1 MRSMTGFGRAQIQ
14 FQNDIITLEV
24 ASVNKRNLEVL
35 LSSPKEWQAFE
46 IHASQKVKSKIYR
59 GRIRISASIEQ
70 QSGKTSSLF
79 NKDQLGS
86 DFSEFKKLL
95 QEYGTSIEIKGE
107 TILELL
113 KLRNSNDSHAIP
125 ITEVDEILDGLLSDA
140 LEKLLEMKNQ
150 EGNALR
156 KDMSG
161 RVSQIAK
168 LVSKIESESLN
179 IAHEWKEKLFQRLS
193 NAGLQIDLD
202 DERVLKEIT
211 IFAEKSDISE
221 EITRLNSHILQLHT
235 TFELAESIGRKIEF
249 LLQEIG
255 RELNTIC
262 SKSTKIQCTQIAL
275 DARNELEKLREQ
287 ALNVE

>member
-59 GRIRISASIEQ
+59 GRIRISVSIEQ

-79 NKDQLGS
+79 NKDQLSS
-86 DFSEFKKLL
+86 DFSELKKLL

-156 KDMSG
+156 KDMSE
-161 RVSQIAK
+161 RVSLIAK

-179 IAHEWKEKLFQRLS
+179 IAQEWKEKLFQRLS

-235 TFELAESIGRKIEF
+235 TFEQAESIGRKIEF
-249 LLQEIG
+249 LLQEMG

>member
-59 GRIRISASIEQ
+59 GRIRISVSIEQ

-79 NKDQLGS
+79 NKDQLSS
-86 DFSEFKKLL
+86 DFSELKKLL

-156 KDMSG
+156 KDMSE

-179 IAHEWKEKLFQRLS
+179 IAQEWKEKLFQRLS

-235 TFELAESIGRKIEF
+235 TFEQPESIGRKIEF

>member
-1 MRSMTGFGRAQIQ
+1 MTGFGRAQIQ
-14 FQNDIITLEV
+14 FQNDIITLEL

-59 GRIRISASIEQ
+59 GRIRISVSIEQ

-79 NKDQLGS
+79 NKDQLDS

-113 KLRNSNDSHAIP
+113 KLRNSNDSLAIP

-156 KDMSG
+156 KDMSE
-161 RVSQIAK
+161 RVSLISR

-179 IAHEWKEKLFQRLS
+179 IAQEWKEKLFQRLS

>member
-14 FQNDIITLEV
+14 FQNDMITLEL

-59 GRIRISASIEQ
+59 GRIRISVSIEQ

-235 TFELAESIGRKIEF
+235 TFEQPESIGRKIEF

>member
-14 FQNDIITLEV
+14 FLNDIITLEV
-24 ASVNKRNLEVL
+24 ASVNKRNLEVI

-59 GRIRISASIEQ
+59 GRIRISVSIEQ

-79 NKDQLGS
+79 NKDQLSS

-156 KDMSG
+156 KDMSE

-179 IAHEWKEKLFQRLS
+179 IAQEWKEKLFQRLS

-235 TFELAESIGRKIEF
+235 TFEQAESIGRKIEF
-249 LLQEIG
+249 LLQEMG

>member
-1 MRSMTGFGRAQIQ
+1 MTGFGRAQIQ

-59 GRIRISASIEQ
+59 GRIRISVSIEQ

-179 IAHEWKEKLFQRLS
+179 IAQEWKEKLFQRLS

-221 EITRLNSHILQLHT
+221 EITRLNSHIIQLHT
-235 TFELAESIGRKIEF
+235 TFEQPESIGRKIEF

>member
-59 GRIRISASIEQ
+59 GRIRISVSIEQ

-113 KLRNSNDSHAIP
+113 KLRNSNDSLAIP

-156 KDMSG
+156 RDMSG
-161 RVSQIAK
+161 RVSHIAK

-235 TFELAESIGRKIEF
+235 TFEQPESIGRKIEF

>member
-1 MRSMTGFGRAQIQ
+1 
-14 FQNDIITLEV
+14 
-24 ASVNKRNLEVL
+24 
-35 LSSPKEWQAFE
+35 EWQAFE

-59 GRIRISASIEQ
+59 GRIRISVSIEQ
-70 QSGKTSSLF
+70 QSGKASSLF

-86 DFSEFKKLL
+86 DFSELKKLL
-95 QEYGTSIEIKGE
+95 QEYGTTIEIKGE
-107 TILELL
+107 TIFELL

-150 EGNALR
+150 EGNSLR
-156 KDMSG
+156 KDMSE
-161 RVSQIAK
+161 RVSLISR

-179 IAHEWKEKLFQRLS
+179 IAQEWKEKLFQRLS

-235 TFELAESIGRKIEF
+235 TFEQAESIGRKIEF
-249 LLQEIG
+249 LLQEMG

>member
-14 FQNDIITLEV
+14 FQNDIITLEL

-59 GRIRISASIEQ
+59 GRIRISVSIEQ

-235 TFELAESIGRKIEF
+235 TFEQPESIGRKIEF

>member
-1 MRSMTGFGRAQIQ
+1 MRSMTGFGRAQTQ
-14 FQNDIITLEV
+14 FLNDIITLEL

-35 LSSPKEWQAFE
+35 LSGPKEWQAFE
-46 IHASQKVKSKIYR
+46 IHASQKVKSKIFR
-59 GRIRISASIEQ
+59 GRIRISVSIEQ
-70 QSGKTSSLF
+70 QSDKTSSLF

-113 KLRNSNDSHAIP
+113 KLRNFNDSHAVP
-125 ITEVDEILDGLLSDA
+125 FTEVDEILDGLLSDA
-140 LEKLLEMKNQ
+140 LEKLLEMKDQ

-156 KDMSG
+156 KDMSE
-161 RVSQIAK
+161 RVSLISRLVGKIETESINIAQEWKAK
-168 LVSKIESESLN
+168 LY
-179 IAHEWKEKLFQRLS
+179 QRLS

-211 IFAEKSDISE
+211 LFAEKSDISE
-221 EITRLNSHILQLHT
+221 EITRINSHILQLHS
-235 TFELAESIGRKIEF
+235 TFEQAESIGRKIEF

-262 SKSTKIQCTQIAL
+262 SKSTKIECTQVAL

-287 ALNVE
+287 GAQC

>member
-59 GRIRISASIEQ
+59 GRIRISVSIEK

-79 NKDQLGS
+79 NKDQLSS

-125 ITEVDEILDGLLSDA
+125 ITEVDEILNGLLSDA

-156 KDMSG
+156 KDMSE

-179 IAHEWKEKLFQRLS
+179 IAQEWKEKLFQRLS

-221 EITRLNSHILQLHT
+221 EITRLNSHVLQLHT
-235 TFELAESIGRKIEF
+235 TFEQAESIGRKIEF

>member
-46 IHASQKVKSKIYR
+46 IHASQKVKSKICR
-59 GRIRISASIEQ
+59 GRIRISVSIEQ

-79 NKDQLGS
+79 NKDQLSS
-86 DFSEFKKLL
+86 DFSELKKLL

-156 KDMSG
+156 KDMSE

-179 IAHEWKEKLFQRLS
+179 IAQEWKEKLFQRLS

-235 TFELAESIGRKIEF
+235 TFEQPESIGRKIEF

>member
-1 MRSMTGFGRAQIQ
+1 MTGFGRAQIQ
-14 FQNDIITLEV
+14 FQNDIITLEL

-59 GRIRISASIEQ
+59 GRIRISVSIEQ

-179 IAHEWKEKLFQRLS
+179 IAQEWKEKLFQRLS

-235 TFELAESIGRKIEF
+235 TFEQPESIGRKIEF

>member
-1 MRSMTGFGRAQIQ
+1 MTGFGRAQIQ
-14 FQNDIITLEV
+14 FLNDIITLEV
-24 ASVNKRNLEVL
+24 ASVNKRNLEVI

-59 GRIRISASIEQ
+59 GRIRISVSIEQ

-79 NKDQLGS
+79 NKDQLSS
-86 DFSEFKKLL
+86 DFSELKKLL

-156 KDMSG
+156 KDMSE

-179 IAHEWKEKLFQRLS
+179 IAQEWKEKLFQRLS

-235 TFELAESIGRKIEF
+235 TFEQAESIGRKIEF

>member
-59 GRIRISASIEQ
+59 GRIRISVSIEQ
-70 QSGKTSSLF
+70 QSGKISSLF

-161 RVSQIAK
+161 RVLHIAK

-221 EITRLNSHILQLHT
+221 EITRLNSHIIQLHT
-235 TFELAESIGRKIEF
+235 TFEQPESIGRKIEF

>member
-59 GRIRISASIEQ
+59 GRIRISVSIEQ

-79 NKDQLGS
+79 NKDQLSS
-86 DFSEFKKLL
+86 DFSELKKLL

-156 KDMSG
+156 KDMSE
-161 RVSQIAK
+161 RVSLISR

-179 IAHEWKEKLFQRLS
+179 IALEWKEKLFQRLS

-235 TFELAESIGRKIEF
+235 TFEQAESIGRKIEF

>member
-59 GRIRISASIEQ
+59 GRIRISVSIEQ
-70 QSGKTSSLF
+70 QSGKTSSIF
-79 NKDQLGS
+79 NKDQLSS

-156 KDMSG
+156 KDMSE

-179 IAHEWKEKLFQRLS
+179 IAQEWKEKLFQRLS

-235 TFELAESIGRKIEF
+235 TFQQAESIGRKIEF
-249 LLQEIG
+249 LLQEMG

>member
-59 GRIRISASIEQ
+59 GRIRISVSIEQ

-79 NKDQLGS
+79 NKDQLSS
-86 DFSEFKKLL
+86 DFSELKKLL

-156 KDMSG
+156 KDMSE

-179 IAHEWKEKLFQRLS
+179 IAQEWKEKLFQRLS

-235 TFELAESIGRKIEF
+235 TFEQAESIGRKIEF

>member
-1 MRSMTGFGRAQIQ
+1 MTGFGRAQIQ

-59 GRIRISASIEQ
+59 GRIRISVSIEQ

-79 NKDQLGS
+79 NKDQLSS
-86 DFSEFKKLL
+86 DFSELKKLL

-150 EGNALR
+150 EGNSLR
-156 KDMSG
+156 KDMSE

-179 IAHEWKEKLFQRLS
+179 IAQEWKEKLFQRLS

-235 TFELAESIGRKIEF
+235 TFEQAESIGRKIEF

>member
-24 ASVNKRNLEVL
+24 VSVNKRNLEVL

-59 GRIRISASIEQ
+59 GRIRISVSIEQ

-79 NKDQLGS
+79 NKDQLSS

-150 EGNALR
+150 EGKALR
-156 KDMSG
+156 KDMSE
-161 RVSQIAK
+161 RVSLISR

-179 IAHEWKEKLFQRLS
+179 IAQEWKEKLFQRLS

-202 DERVLKEIT
+202 DERVLKEVT

-235 TFELAESIGRKIEF
+235 TFEQAESIGRKIEF
-249 LLQEIG
+249 LLQEMG

>member
-59 GRIRISASIEQ
+59 GRIRISVSIEQ
-70 QSGKTSSLF
+70 QSGKISSLF

-235 TFELAESIGRKIEF
+235 TFEQPESIGRKIEF

>member
-59 GRIRISASIEQ
+59 GRIRISVSIEQ

-79 NKDQLGS
+79 NKDQLSS

-156 KDMSG
+156 KDMSE
-161 RVSQIAK
+161 RVSLIAK

-179 IAHEWKEKLFQRLS
+179 IAQEWKEKLFQRLS

-235 TFELAESIGRKIEF
+235 TFEQAESIGRKIEF

>member
-14 FQNDIITLEV
+14 FQNVIITLEL

-59 GRIRISASIEQ
+59 GRIRISVSIEQ
-70 QSGKTSSLF
+70 ESGKTSSLF

-156 KDMSG
+156 KDMSE
-161 RVSQIAK
+161 RVSLISR

-179 IAHEWKEKLFQRLS
+179 IAQEWKEKFLQRLS

-202 DERVLKEIT
+202 DERVLKEVT

-235 TFELAESIGRKIEF
+235 TFEQAESIGRKIEF

>member
-59 GRIRISASIEQ
+59 GRIRISVSIEQ

-113 KLRNSNDSHAIP
+113 KLRNSNDSLAIP

-161 RVSQIAK
+161 RVSHIAK

-235 TFELAESIGRKIEF
+235 TFEQPESIGRKIEF

>member
-14 FQNDIITLEV
+14 FQNDIITLEL

-59 GRIRISASIEQ
+59 GRIRISVSIEQ

-125 ITEVDEILDGLLSDA
+125 ITKVDEILDGLLSDA

-161 RVSQIAK
+161 RVSHIAK

-179 IAHEWKEKLFQRLS
+179 IAQDWKEKLFQRLS

-235 TFELAESIGRKIEF
+235 TFEQPESIGRKIEF

>member
-14 FQNDIITLEV
+14 FQNDIITLEL

-59 GRIRISASIEQ
+59 GRIRISVSIEQ

-79 NKDQLGS
+79 NKDQLDS

-125 ITEVDEILDGLLSDA
+125 ITKVDEILDGLLSDA

-156 KDMSG
+156 KDMSE
-161 RVSQIAK
+161 RVSLISR

-179 IAHEWKEKLFQRLS
+179 IAQEWKEKLFQRLS

-235 TFELAESIGRKIEF
+235 TFEQPESIGRKIEF

>member
-14 FQNDIITLEV
+14 FLNDIITLEV

-59 GRIRISASIEQ
+59 GRIRISVSIEQ

-79 NKDQLGS
+79 NKDQLSS
-86 DFSEFKKLL
+86 DFSELKKLL
-95 QEYGTSIEIKGE
+95 QEYGTTIEIKGE

-150 EGNALR
+150 EGNSLR
-156 KDMSG
+156 KDMSE
-161 RVSQIAK
+161 RVSLISR

-179 IAHEWKEKLFQRLS
+179 IAQEWKEKLFQRLS

-235 TFELAESIGRKIEF
+235 TFEQAESIGRKIEF
-249 LLQEIG
+249 LLQEMG

>member
-14 FQNDIITLEV
+14 FLNDIITLEV

-46 IHASQKVKSKIYR
+46 IHASQKVKSKVYR
-59 GRIRISASIEQ
+59 GRIRISVSIEQ

-79 NKDQLGS
+79 NKDQLSS

-156 KDMSG
+156 KDMSE
-161 RVSQIAK
+161 RVSLISR

-179 IAHEWKEKLFQRLS
+179 IAQEWKEKLFQRLS

-235 TFELAESIGRKIEF
+235 TFEQAESIGRKIEF

>member
-14 FQNDIITLEV
+14 FLNDIITLEV

-59 GRIRISASIEQ
+59 GRIRISVSIEQ

-79 NKDQLGS
+79 NKDQLSS
-86 DFSEFKKLL
+86 DFSELKKLL

-156 KDMSG
+156 KDMSE
-161 RVSQIAK
+161 RVSLISR

-179 IAHEWKEKLFQRLS
+179 IAQEWKEKLFQRLS

-235 TFELAESIGRKIEF
+235 TFEQAESIGRKIEF
-249 LLQEIG
+249 LLQEMG

>member
-14 FQNDIITLEV
+14 FQNDIITLEL

-59 GRIRISASIEQ
+59 GRIRISVSIEQ
-70 QSGKTSSLF
+70 QSGKASSLF

-86 DFSEFKKLL
+86 DFSELKKLL

-125 ITEVDEILDGLLSDA
+125 ITEVDEILEGLLSDA

-150 EGNALR
+150 EGNSLR
-156 KDMSG
+156 KDMSE

-179 IAHEWKEKLFQRLS
+179 IAQEWKEKLFQRLS

-235 TFELAESIGRKIEF
+235 TFEQAESIGRKIEF
-249 LLQEIG
+249 LLQEMG

>member
-14 FQNDIITLEV
+14 FQNDIITLEL

-59 GRIRISASIEQ
+59 GRIRISVSIEQ

-156 KDMSG
+156 KDMSE
-161 RVSQIAK
+161 RVSLISR

-179 IAHEWKEKLFQRLS
+179 IAQDWKEKLFQRLS

-235 TFELAESIGRKIEF
+235 TFEQPESIGRKIEF

>member
-59 GRIRISASIEQ
+59 GRIRISVSIEQ

-79 NKDQLGS
+79 NKDQLSS

-150 EGNALR
+150 EGNSLR
-156 KDMSG
+156 KDMSE
-161 RVSQIAK
+161 RVSLISR

-179 IAHEWKEKLFQRLS
+179 IAQEWKEKLFQRLS

-221 EITRLNSHILQLHT
+221 EITRLNSHIIQLHT
-235 TFELAESIGRKIEF
+235 TFEQPESIGRKIEF

>member
-14 FQNDIITLEV
+14 FQNDIITLEL

-59 GRIRISASIEQ
+59 GRIRISVSIEQ

-125 ITEVDEILDGLLSDA
+125 ITKVDEILDGLLSDA

-235 TFELAESIGRKIEF
+235 TFEQPESIGRKIEF

>member
-59 GRIRISASIEQ
+59 GRIRISVSIEQ

-79 NKDQLGS
+79 NKDQLSS
-86 DFSEFKKLL
+86 DFSELKKLL
-95 QEYGTSIEIKGE
+95 QEYGTTIEIKGE

-113 KLRNSNDSHAIP
+113 KLRNSNDSLAIP

-156 KDMSG
+156 KDMSE
-161 RVSQIAK
+161 RVSLIAK

-179 IAHEWKEKLFQRLS
+179 IAQEWKEKLFQRLS

-235 TFELAESIGRKIEF
+235 TFEQAESIGRKIEF

>member
-14 FQNDIITLEV
+14 FQNDIITLELS
-24 ASVNKRNLEVL
+24 SVNKRNLEVL

-59 GRIRISASIEQ
+59 GRIRISVSIEQ
-70 QSGKTSSLF
+70 ESGKTSSLF

-125 ITEVDEILDGLLSDA
+125 ITEVDEILDRLLSDA
-140 LEKLLEMKNQ
+140 LEKLLEMKTQ

-156 KDMSG
+156 KDMSE
-161 RVSQIAK
+161 RVSLISR

-179 IAHEWKEKLFQRLS
+179 IAQEWKEKLLQRLS

-202 DERVLKEIT
+202 DERVLKEVT

-235 TFELAESIGRKIEF
+235 TFEQAESIGRKIEF

>member
-59 GRIRISASIEQ
+59 GRIRISVSIEQ
-70 QSGKTSSLF
+70 QSGKISSLF

-221 EITRLNSHILQLHT
+221 EITRLNSHIIQLHT
-235 TFELAESIGRKIEF
+235 TFEQPESIGRKIEF

>member
-1 MRSMTGFGRAQIQ
+1 MTGFGRAQIQ
-14 FQNDIITLEV
+14 FQNDIITLEL

-59 GRIRISASIEQ
+59 GRIRISVSIEQ

-79 NKDQLGS
+79 NKDQLDS

-235 TFELAESIGRKIEF
+235 TFEQPESIGRKIEF